1 MNLKEGRERTVL
13 RMVAQGMRSKD
24 IANRLCI
31 AEITVR
37 KILEKVMK
45 REGLTNRVQLAV
57 DYYKTYGDV
66 SWGNIRLITKSQ
78 SYFRLCN
85 KR

>member
-57 DYYKTYGDV
+57 DYYKPYGDV
-66 SWGNIRLITKSQ
+66 
-78 SYFRLCN
+78 
-85 KR
+85 

>member
-24 IANRLCI
+24 IASRLCV

-37 KILEKVMK
+37 KTLEKVMK
-45 REGLTNRVQLAV
+45 REGLVNRVQLAV

-66 SWGNIRLITKSQ
+66 
-78 SYFRLCN
+78 
-85 KR
+85 

>member
-24 IANRLCI
+24 IASWLCV

-66 SWGNIRLITKSQ
+66 
-78 SYFRLCN
+78 
-85 KR
+85 

>member
-24 IANRLCI
+24 IASRLCV

-37 KILEKVMK
+37 KIFLF
-45 REGLTNRVQLAV
+45 
-57 DYYKTYGDV
+57 
-66 SWGNIRLITKSQ
+66 RLIIF
-78 SYFRLCN
+78 YDIIFLWLH
-85 KR
+85 